1 MYRRVVTPPWR
12 KPSTA
17 RPDLA
22 AEIARGAAARTAAS
36 AISAERLPRLD
47 LEADYGL
54 SGVRMPDA
62 ITTASRGPGD
72 AADSGRVPA

>member
-1 MYRRVVTPPWR
+1 VPVDHD
-12 KPSTA
+12 A
-17 RPDLA
+17 AVAQAVAVRPDLA

-54 SGVRMPDA
+54 SGVRMRMQ
-62 ITTASRGPGD
+62 SR
-72 AADSGRVPA
+72 PARSRSR